1 MGSLLQLI
9 AMLMTTSV
17 MQELTCMDAG
27 REIGANQMI
36 CHVQFHVRTQ
46 CHQYVM
52 KKPILATRDGTTMD
66 AGREISVT
74 LLKNIAQLMLPGL
87 QITIIMDKKNISKNK

>member
-1 MGSLLQLI
+1 MLI
-9 AMLMTTSV
+9 VMSV
-17 MQELTCMDAG
+17 MLELTCMDAG
-27 REIGANQMI
+27 WETGANQMI
-36 CHVQFHVRTQ
+36 CHVQFHVRTL
-46 CHQYVM
+46 CHQCVM
-52 KKPILATRDGTTMD
+52 KKPIPVTWDGTTMD